1 MCEMVSNFQ
10 YLFNDSLFLG
20 TQINVAA
27 IQIFML
33 LGPVEVIGPRL
44 VQTHICVAIAY

>member
-33 LGPVEVIGPRL
+33 LGPVEAIGPRL
-44 VQTHICVAIAY
+44 VQTHICVAIAH